1 MFDYDFLYH
10 DNLYLDITM
19 EICFNYASYIASD
32 ASKAQVYLFK

>member
-10 DNLYLDITM
+10 DNLYLDIAIK
-19 EICFNYASYIASD
+19 ICLNYASCIAGD